1 MEELSKY
8 NIEPELSIEEN
19 DFQLWE
25 KCKEMLMMAY
35 NQMDSNIK
43 KEILMLL
50 LLLGTEGPIMA
61 GPMEHDP
68 QQSFDIEYLI
78 FCNSLTKYTTQL
90 ESFRLLEADWDDEGA
105 AAVDEMAIAH
115 GLELVNKLPYEVLSA
130 NLEWGPTELGAVSL
144 RLATAQ
150 GKLRAEIGDTN
161 FSYFLK
167 TAGKDSERHSFE
179 PWEEQYINQLV
190 DSLRRLV

>member
-1 MEELSKY
+1 MKQEH
-8 NIEPELSIEEN
+8 
-19 DFQLWE
+19 
-25 KCKEMLMMAY
+25 
-35 NQMDSNIK
+35 
-43 KEILMLL
+43 
-50 LLLGTEGPIMA
+50 PI
-61 GPMEHDP
+61 
-68 QQSFDIEYLI
+68 S
-78 FCNSLTKYTTQL
+78 CNSLTKYTTQL

-144 RLATAQ
+144 RLSTAQ
-150 GKLRAEIGDTN
+150 GKLRAEIGDNN

-167 TAGKDSERHSFE
+167 ATGKDSERHSFE